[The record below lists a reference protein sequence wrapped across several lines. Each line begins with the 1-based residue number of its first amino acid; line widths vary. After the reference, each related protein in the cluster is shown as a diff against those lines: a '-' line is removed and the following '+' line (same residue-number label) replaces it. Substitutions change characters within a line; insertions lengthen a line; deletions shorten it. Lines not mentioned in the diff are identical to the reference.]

1 MASGEPLSSDG
12 LTLSHLTCLYQ
23 TESRC
28 IYPDLIIKIQKNE
41 IIGLIINNLICSIS
55 DHADLLKRISIGLI
69 AGGLIFKDLNSYL
82 PITKGYSTFTSGR
95 KPLKIRPLPTLGGI
109 SFEISSFEDRHNLQ
123 QLLYIYIHF
132 LKITI
137 Y

>member
-55 DHADLLKRISIGLI
+55 DHADLLKRISIRFI
-69 AGGLIFKDLNSYL
+69 V
-82 PITKGYSTFTSGR
+82 
-95 KPLKIRPLPTLGGI
+95 RPLPTLGGI